1 MIYSLFL
8 ALLELPYS
16 ITINSISYGKEL
28 EQNINLVID
37 KNYSKMEENKVTFE
51 KKKLDRLSSFRFKM
65 NFWLLNKLGLE
76 GFRIIHVVGGVLITV
91 LVYEFIL

>member
-1 MIYSLFL
+1 
-8 ALLELPYS
+8 
-16 ITINSISYGKEL
+16 
-28 EQNINLVID
+28 
-37 KNYSKMEENKVTFE
+37 MEENKVTFK

>member
-1 MIYSLFL
+1 MEKNQGKILFQ
-8 ALLELPYS
+8 LL
-16 ITINSISYGKEL
+16 IKTI
-28 EQNINLVID
+28 D
-37 KNYSKMEENKVTFE
+37 KMEENKVTFE

>member
-1 MIYSLFL
+1 MVK
-8 ALLELPYS
+8 P
-16 ITINSISYGKEL
+16 INSTIGYEKEL
-28 EQNINLVID
+28 RQNINLVIY
-37 KNYSKMEENKVTFE
+37 KIYSKMEENKVTFK

>member
-8 ALLELPYS
+8 ASLQLPFS

-76 GFRIIHVVGGVLITV
+76 GFRIIHVVGGILITV

>member
-1 MIYSLFL
+1 MFL
-8 ALLELPYS
+8 YTLMVKP
-16 ITINSISYGKEL
+16 INSVVGYEKEL
-28 EQNINLVID
+28 RQNINLVID
-37 KNYSKMEENKVTFE
+37 KYYSKMKKNKVSFE

-76 GFRIIHVVGGVLITV
+76 GFRIIHVVGGMLITV

>member
-1 MIYSLFL
+1 M
-8 ALLELPYS
+8 
-16 ITINSISYGKEL
+16 
-28 EQNINLVID
+28 QNTNLTID

-76 GFRIIHVVGGVLITV
+76 GFRIIHVFGGVLITV
-91 LVYEFIL
+91 LVYEFII